1 MMHLAEDLIKEVKRM
16 KQNSDEV
23 FSNIFMTL
31 EEKSKLLNF
40 DIHIPRICKRQ
51 TNRYN
56 ISTDSAEEYFRIS
69 IFTLFLDYIIDQMNT
84 RFIEHGEHGFQSL
97 FDNDLDKNRKM
108 TF

>member
-1 MMHLAEDLIKEVKRM
+1 MNLAEDLTNEVKQMR
-16 KQNSDEV
+16 QNSDEV
-23 FSNIFMTL
+23 FSKNFMTL

-69 IFTLFLDYIIDQMNT
+69 IFTPFLDYFIDQMNN
-84 RFIEHGEHGFQSL
+84 HL
-97 FDNDLDKNRKM
+97 
-108 TF
+108 